1 LRNVA
6 VRDFSFDEG
15 RDQAMSDLA
24 AGIVG
29 GVVGGT
35 LGVLGTTV
43 SAYWD
48 HVDLSSGDRIAAT
61 NREGSF

>member
-1 LRNVA
+1 
-6 VRDFSFDEG
+6 
-15 RDQAMSDLA
+15 MSDLA

-29 GVVGGT
+29 GVVGGV

-48 HVDLSSGDRIAAT
+48 HGGLSNGDRIAAT
-61 NREGSF
+61 NREGGF